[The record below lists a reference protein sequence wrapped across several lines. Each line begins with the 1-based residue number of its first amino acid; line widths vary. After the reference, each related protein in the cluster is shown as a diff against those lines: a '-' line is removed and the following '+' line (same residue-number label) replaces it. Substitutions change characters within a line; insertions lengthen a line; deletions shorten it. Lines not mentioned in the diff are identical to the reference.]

1 MLMLM
6 ARIIFLFKYPCL
18 HLHRVVLFLSYM
30 KTYIERDIGVT
41 FG

>member
-1 MLMLM
+1 MFMLM

-18 HLHRVVLFLSYM
+18 HLCRMVLHLSYR
-30 KTYIERDIGVT
+30 KSYTEWDIGVT